1 MGPRANPVPNLVLV
15 ALLIASALW
24 LVHTSQRSRQLT
36 AALHSTSVQQQKL
49 DAELRRLE
57 AERQAQATH
66 LRVDR
71 VAREKLGMASM
82 TPAVIVTLP
91 AASAPAPARPPAV
104 GDAR

>member
-1 MGPRANPVPNLVLV
+1 MGSRVNLLLV

-24 LVHTSQRSRQLT
+24 LVHTSQRARQLT
-36 AALHSTSVQQQKL
+36 AALHSANVQQQRL

-82 TPAVIVTLP
+82 TPALIVTLP
-91 AASAPAPARPPAV
+91 MAAAASAAATSAAAGGAR
-104 GDAR
+104 